1 MRFRKLRAE
10 WSAYSTLDRVIV
22 IVAIALIATPIAGLL
37 LAVIV
42 GLVVGLGPISLGYLV
57 FALVIFTLEL
67 IRQAIA
73 AEQWR
78 FSLRTLLFATTLVA
92 VWLGLL
98 AWIVQLI

>member
-10 WSAYSTLDRVIV
+10 WSAYSTLDRVIA
-22 IVAIALIATPIAGLL
+22 IVTIAVIATPIAGLL

-42 GLVVGLGPISLGYLV
+42 GLGPISLGYLV
-57 FALVIFTLEL
+57 CALVAFTLEL

-78 FSLRTLLFATTLVA
+78 FSLRTLLIATTLVA
-92 VWLGLL
+92 VWLGLI
-98 AWIVQLI
+98 AWIAELL